1 MTTDERM
8 EKMEGQL
15 ARVRWFNRCLIVC
28 IVLSLGAWF
37 ILNTFGSE
45 RVWSQSGAKEIRAN
59 CFILED
65 ENGKRRALL
74 GMGMGGPSLMLLD
87 ENGKSRAVLAVIKEG
102 PSLGLLD
109 ENGKSR
115 ALLAASKDGLEL
127 SMYDEN
133 GENRAK
139 LIVAKDV
146 LALGLRDEN
155 NKLRAMLAVLKDIGP
170 GLSLYDENEN
180 LRVQLGKGQTHTP
193 DGKVTIYPESSL
205 ILCGADGKVSWAAP

>member
-74 GMGMGGPSLMLLD
+74 GMGMGGPSLM
-87 ENGKSRAVLAVIKEG
+87 
-102 PSLGLLD
+102 LLD